1 LPEAEVESLLP
12 RDIVTLARMFPAMR
26 EVRPI
31 ADARQRIGPV
41 PESLESRRRA
51 FAAFRELLARLSDRR
66 PLVLFIDDLQW
77 GDLDSSSLLASI
89 LEVPDPPAIL
99 LIICYR
105 SEEVSNVYLRDL
117 LPTHKVL
124 TPTGDARELVVDALS
139 PAEAAQLAQTLVG
152 AGSIDQVITPE
163 AILREC
169 RGNPLFINELVRHA
183 LLPTPPESLT
193 LDRVLHARIGALPA
207 DARRLLEILAV
218 SGGPLDAE
226 VAAAASRVESRAI
239 GLVAALRSAR
249 LIRVRRIDEHELL
262 ETYHDRIRDAV
273 LRVLEPHELRTHH
286 AELARSLERFA
297 HADPEMLA
305 VHLRESGDA
314 QGAAGYALQAAQLA
328 MEALA
333 FDRASRLYR
342 LVLDLRLGDDAQRGR
357 IFERLGEALAN
368 AGRGHGA
375 AQAYL
380 EAAHI
385 SSGGERLELQRRAA
399 EQLLRSGH
407 VDQGLRVMGEVL
419 DATGLKLASTPQR
432 ALLSLLWGRFLLRLS
447 RLRFCERPTSLL
459 ASRERLQIDA
469 CWSVAMHIGTVDHFR
484 AADFQARHLR
494 LALRSGDPYRI
505 ARALAMEVAYSSTRG
520 PKTAERTRR
529 ISQSVDQLA
538 ARVNDPQI
546 YGLVYLS
553 EGIAAYMQGYWK
565 VALKHCRQAEAMLRE
580 QRSGIAWELD
590 TAHLYGLL
598 SLFYLGEL
606 QELRRQLP
614 AVLKEAQERDDLT
627 AQTNMRVRLAYLTF
641 LLSDDIAAARHEVV
655 EGIRPWSREGFHAQ
669 HYFEMHAHAEIALY
683 ANQPESAWDQITLAW
698 PRLRASLLLRVHPIF
713 IEAHYLR
720 ARAAIAM
727 AQNSDGRTRV
737 KLLQQA
743 QRDAARLA
751 RAGASWGR
759 ASAFALKAAVANMRG
774 DGPAAVDH
782 LVAAERLY
790 QAADMA
796 LHAAAVRWQR
806 GTLSIQGRPLAVEED
821 GWPKGG
827 VVQRPDRIAALLVPG
842 FADRVSPA

>member
-1 LPEAEVESLLP
+1 
-12 RDIVTLARMFPAMR
+12 
-26 EVRPI
+26 
-31 ADARQRIGPV
+31 
-41 PESLESRRRA
+41 
-51 FAAFRELLARLSDRR
+51 
-66 PLVLFIDDLQW
+66 
-77 GDLDSSSLLASI
+77 
-89 LEVPDPPAIL
+89 
-99 LIICYR
+99 
-105 SEEVSNVYLRDL
+105 
-117 LPTHKVL
+117 
-124 TPTGDARELVVDALS
+124 
-139 PAEAAQLAQTLVG
+139 
-152 AGSIDQVITPE
+152 
-163 AILREC
+163 
-169 RGNPLFINELVRHA
+169 
-183 LLPTPPESLT
+183 
-193 LDRVLHARIGALPA
+193 
-207 DARRLLEILAV
+207 
-218 SGGPLDAE
+218 
-226 VAAAASRVESRAI
+226 
-239 GLVAALRSAR
+239 
-249 LIRVRRIDEHELL
+249 
-262 ETYHDRIRDAV
+262 
-273 LRVLEPHELRTHH
+273 
-286 AELARSLERFA
+286 
-297 HADPEMLA
+297 
-305 VHLRESGDA
+305 
-314 QGAAGYALQAAQLA
+314 
-328 MEALA
+328 
-333 FDRASRLYR
+333 
-342 LVLDLRLGDDAQRGR
+342 
-357 IFERLGEALAN
+357 
-368 AGRGHGA
+368 
-375 AQAYL
+375 
-380 EAAHI
+380 
-385 SSGGERLELQRRAA
+385 
-399 EQLLRSGH
+399 
-407 VDQGLRVMGEVL
+407 MGEVL